1 MTHCESLLTH
11 GDNHKLCHKCW
22 DHTRCTGNAM
32 HKLVDC
38 IFMRA
43 RIYSCAEVSHLIY
56 KSSDDSCHLQNDVP
70 LDHCHYNRPINPD
83 HLQKRRWKWTVH
95 FAAGS
100 LIKIVWKRVVVM
112 HRPLCNRPIDPDHL
126 QKSRCDGPPLCNRH
140 IWMAKIIWTKVVVLT
155 MDHFFLIRPSNLV
168 NHCNIFFFWQ
178 FWSVN
183 LKKVS
188 FAAFQV
194 LKSD

>member
-1 MTHCESLLTH
+1 MFAWVPHKQHFSRKIPSLTSYIQHSHSHFTMTHCESLLTH
-11 GDNHKLCHKCW
+11 GGNHKLCHKCW
-22 DHTRCTGNAM
+22 DHTRCQGNAM

-43 RIYSCAEVSHLIY
+43 RIYSCAKVSHLIY

-100 LIKIVWKRVVVM
+100 LIKIVWKRVVV
-112 HRPLCNRPIDPDHL
+112 REPFKN
-126 QKSRCDGPPLCNRH
+126 
-140 IWMAKIIWTKVVVLT
+140 VLAE
-155 MDHFFLIRPSNLV
+155 FVR
-168 NHCNIFFFWQ
+168 
-178 FWSVN
+178 
-183 LKKVS
+183 
-188 FAAFQV
+188 
-194 LKSD
+194 